1 MMLIQHCLK
10 KVIIVWYDSHKEHH
24 TLSLLQNTTSLAAVS
39 TRKQCDCA
47 VLIFSYINPRKRI
60 IPVRNYRFI
69 TLSTE
74 LYEELITMICGLKQH
89 GAAGKKM
96 GILFCSTGYG
106 WQTSHLGSPFHYITL
121 LQLHPSLLEC
131 STVPI
136 KKRQSK
142 LALYHLFCTTVEQYQ
157 KRLL

>member
-1 MMLIQHCLK
+1 MLIQHCLK

-69 TLSTE
+69 TLSTK

-89 GAAGKKM
+89 GAAGEKKW
-96 GILFCSTGYG
+96 GFCSVLPAMVGKQVT
-106 WQTSHLGSPFHYITL
+106 WVHPFTTS
-121 LQLHPSLLEC
+121 PS
-131 STVPI
+131 SNFIP
-136 KKRQSK
+136 
-142 LALYHLFCTTVEQYQ
+142 AY
-157 KRLL
+157 

>member
-1 MMLIQHCLK
+1 MLIQHCLK

-89 GAAGKKM
+89 GAAGKKN
-96 GILFCSTGYG
+96 GDSVLFYRLWLANKSPGFTLSLHHPPP
-106 WQTSHLGSPFHYITL
+106 TSS
-121 LQLHPSLLEC
+121 QLIR
-131 STVPI
+131 V
-136 KKRQSK
+136 
-142 LALYHLFCTTVEQYQ
+142 LYSSD
-157 KRLL
+157 